1 MHKQKYK
8 IILILTALL
17 LTLGVAFAAM
27 KKTLTIKFGNV
38 TQTAQTWNVGFVPVA
53 SQTATTGWT
62 STTGRVC
69 GTATITATTITV
81 ADTTLSKP
89 GDTCAWPLT
98 IKNSGSL
105 DAMVTNITATKPGS
119 TTCTVDWAGMVC
131 GNITYKLKP
140 DIVKSDVYSLNS
152 VIESNKTQDLYLVAA
167 YTGDTVNTT
176 AVTQSS
182 AAFTLVFGQ
191 K

>member
-1 MHKQKYK
+1 
-8 IILILTALL
+8 
-17 LTLGVAFAAM
+17 
-27 KKTLTIKFGNV
+27 
-38 TQTAQTWNVGFVPVA
+38 
-53 SQTATTGWT
+53 
-62 STTGRVC
+62 
-69 GTATITATTITV
+69 
-81 ADTTLSKP
+81 
-89 GDTCAWPLT
+89 
-98 IKNSGSL
+98 
-105 DAMVTNITATKPGS
+105 MVTNITATKPSS
-119 TTCTVDWAGMVC
+119 TTCTVDGAGMVC